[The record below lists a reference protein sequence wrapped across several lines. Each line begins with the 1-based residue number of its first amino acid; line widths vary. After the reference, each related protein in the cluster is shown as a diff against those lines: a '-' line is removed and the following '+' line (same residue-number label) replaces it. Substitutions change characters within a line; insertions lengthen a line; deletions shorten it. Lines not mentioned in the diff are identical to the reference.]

1 MYLAV
6 DQCTDVFHIDLDTLQ
21 DILRRLFLVHL
32 ISQRV
37 AHRNSRREIRA
48 EISVHDH
55 HFGSDFMGI
64 VDSQFT
70 RFDRIVGKV
79 YRYQYLLFLM
89 TGFFLLFG
97 ILAKP
102 FTVFDDT
109 QGMRQIAFFNS
120 HTYTS
125 RNYRLDLVH
134 IVYVNFNP
142 LCFKH
147 RFENLSFLKRVNR

>member
-1 MYLAV
+1 MSLYM
-6 DQCTDVFHIDLDTLQ
+6 LQ
-21 DILRRLFLVHL
+21 LLVLLVHL

-89 TGFFLLFG
+89 TGFFLF
-97 ILAKP
+97 KK
-102 FTVFDDT
+102 FNNRR
-109 QGMRQIAFFNS
+109 RQ
-120 HTYTS
+120 
-125 RNYRLDLVH
+125 
-134 IVYVNFNP
+134 
-142 LCFKH
+142 
-147 RFENLSFLKRVNR
+147 